1 MTLLLASVP
10 FDPVLLSLHLCE
22 PGNGALECED
32 LLLPSEHGEACRVL
46 KAGRADKARPSESRS
61 LRTRAKKT
69 SRLIYLDLFF
79 FIHNLL
85 NETKMLIDLN

>member
-61 LRTRAKKT
+61 LRTLLR
-69 SRLIYLDLFF
+69 SFFF